1 MSLTK
6 HRTKPISNRA
16 KIFTLPVIAITIA
29 IAVFVPYGKARE
41 TAGQPEVFVGE
52 VRVRPGSSVAAGGT
66 IFIDATI
73 TFTAGT
79 PSNAETNVELN
90 ENSNFSNV
98 AYWAT
103 PGRLQIVKATNPG
116 SPMTVTFTCVVAT
129 GNPTG
134 TVKNLVR
141 VDPVTTGLI
150 AGNNNVEA
158 TFTVIPQATSSGCN
172 PNFCDPNFD
181 PTCNRFAEKP
191 DPDSKSC
198 KPLPILIDVTGKG
211 FDLTNEGNGVNF
223 DINND
228 GAKERVAWTVAG
240 SDNAFLVLD
249 GNSNGTID
257 NGTELFGNFTVQP
270 RSPNPN
276 GFRALAEFDRQE
288 NGGNLDSVIDNR
300 DAIFSRLR
308 LWLDTNHNGISEPG
322 ELHTLPELSVDS
334 ISLNYK
340 ETKRTDQYGNQFR
353 YRAKVEDARHAR
365 AGRWAW
371 DVFLTT
377 AP

>member
-6 HRTKPISNRA
+6 RRTTPISKRA
-16 KIFTLPVIAITIA
+16 KIFTIFVIAVTIA
-29 IAVFVPYGKARE
+29 IAVFTSYGKAQE
-41 TAGQPEVFVGE
+41 IAGQPQVFVGE
-52 VRVRPGSSVAAGGT
+52 VRVRPSSSVAAGGT
-66 IFIDATI
+66 VFIDATI

-79 PSNAETNVELN
+79 PNNAEANVELN
-90 ENSNFSNV
+90 ENSNFSDIT
-98 AYWAT
+98 YWAT
-103 PGRLQIVKATNPG
+103 PGRLQTVKATNPG

-129 GNPTG
+129 GNPPG

-141 VDPVTTGLI
+141 VDPVTTGLT

-158 TFTVIPQATSSGCN
+158 TFTVIPQATSSSCN

-181 PTCNRFAEKP
+181 PTCNGFAEEPSP
-191 DPDSKSC
+191 DLKSC
-198 KPLPILIDVTGKG
+198 KPSPILIDITGKG
-211 FDLTNEGNGVNF
+211 FDLTNEVNGVNF

-228 GAKERVAWTVAG
+228 GVKERVAWTVAG

-249 GNSNGTID
+249 RNGNGTID
-257 NGTELFGNFTVQP
+257 NGTELFGNFTAQT

-276 GFRALAEFDRQE
+276 GFRALTEFDRQE
-288 NGGNLDSVIDNR
+288 NGGNVDSVIDNR
-300 DAIFSRLR
+300 DAIFSCLR
-308 LWLDTNHNGISEPG
+308 LWQDTNHNGISEPG

-340 ETKRTDQYGNQFR
+340 ESKRTDQYGNQFR
-353 YRAKVEDARHAR
+353 YRAKVEDARHAH

-377 AP
+377 VP